1 MMKKT
6 TLYFSMLLTVLM
18 GSFLISSCSSDDDE
32 DGGSVE
38 NATAMLVGSW
48 ACIYQEWSEA
58 GDVWSS
64 TYDPSSKY
72 FIQLNADMSGYLISG
87 SDELFEIGTGGKKK
101 NFTWYVQSKGGRNYL
116 ETSIYGGTEYQINKL
131 NSSSLEMNW
140 VDGEYRIYCRFVKV
154 GEK

>member
-6 TLYFSMLLTVLM
+6 TFSFLMLLTLLM
-18 GSFLISSCSSDDDE
+18 GSSLIVSCSSDDDE

-38 NATAMLVGSW
+38 NASALLVGSW
-48 ACIYQEWSEA
+48 ACVYQEWSEP

-72 FIQLNADMSGYLISG
+72 FIQLNADMSGYMISG
-87 SDELFEIGTGGKKK
+87 PDELFEISTSGSKK
-101 NFTWYVQSKGGRNYL
+101 NFTWYVQSKGGKNYL
-116 ETSIYGGTEYQINKL
+116 KTSVYGGEEYQINKL
-131 NSSSLEMNW
+131 NSSSLEMTWDDEN
-140 VDGEYRIYCRFVKV
+140 YRIFCRFIKV